1 MNSAKRPRYCS
12 PTGTRPL
19 TWGLMPR
26 GMGDGGLRNDGSHY
40 GIYYTHNIWP
50 VYADSLAYRA
60 ALILDKTDD
69 ARELK
74 RIYDEARGDLLTA
87 MELGAVTDSAG
98 NRYLTSIP
106 GKATRNGKLLG
117 AVGVGLSDRIAAGP
131 RSVDGEYDE
140 SL

>member
-1 MNSAKRPRYCS
+1 M
-12 PTGTRPL
+12 
-19 TWGLMPR
+19 GLCR
-26 GMGDGGLRNDGSHY
+26 ADGRRRLRNDGSHY

-87 MELGAVTDSAG
+87 WNSGRLRIRPGTVTSLRYRAKRPEREVAG
-98 NRYLTSIP
+98 GCWRRFIRP
-106 GKATRNGKLLG
+106 DCCRPAIR
-117 AVGVGLSDRIAAGP
+117 
-131 RSVDGEYDE
+131 
-140 SL
+140 